1 MVNFRSVLK
10 KQPSICAY
18 CMLHRHQTFK
28 EVISNIRVNVSLEE
42 IPFYTFSFRDSYSE
56 KQRRIIERE
65 INNLKIKFIKKQI
78 PKFIKEKDLF
88 YNKTE
93 LDYVRTSF
101 PKSRKLLTYVR
112 LFK

>member
-56 KQRRIIERE
+56 KQRKIIERE
-65 INNLKIKFIKKQI
+65 INNLKIKFIKKRCQ
-78 PKFIKEKDLF
+78 
-88 YNKTE
+88 N
-93 LDYVRTSF
+93 S
-101 PKSRKLLTYVR
+101 
-112 LFK
+112 